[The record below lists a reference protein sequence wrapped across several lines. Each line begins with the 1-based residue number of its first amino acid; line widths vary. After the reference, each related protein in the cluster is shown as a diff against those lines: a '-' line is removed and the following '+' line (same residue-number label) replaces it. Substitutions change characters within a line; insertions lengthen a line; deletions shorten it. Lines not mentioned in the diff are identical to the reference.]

1 MAENRALGGGRHKLV
16 LVLLAGVF
24 AQVAEAPR
32 VKLVKRG
39 LWGHGREV
47 FGIDGAG
54 LAGRGDGD
62 DGVVG
67 EVVAAG
73 EGDALGG
80 GDEAG
85 EHCCFAKKKKGK
97 ISLVPLHSRMRIFS
111 LDDDDVVEDDLPDPR
126 GCILWLSLMKLS
138 SFRNLGIVFLRSLPP
153 GSSAETRWISS
164 RKTGT
169 YSGCAARSYRT
180 FVKVM
185 LVV

>member
-47 FGIDGAG
+47 LGIDGAG
-54 LAGRGDGD
+54 LSGRGDGD

-85 EHCCFAKKKKGK
+85 EHCYLAKKRRESFVSPVALTHENFDQWMMMMMMTYL
-97 ISLVPLHSRMRIFS
+97 ILE
-111 LDDDDVVEDDLPDPR
+111 DVFFGFP
-126 GCILWLSLMKLS
+126 
-138 SFRNLGIVFLRSLPP
+138 
-153 GSSAETRWISS
+153 
-164 RKTGT
+164 
-169 YSGCAARSYRT
+169 
-180 FVKVM
+180 
-185 LVV
+185 